1 MLKKVFIE
9 NEYKGW
15 TRFAIVFAFCFT
27 FILSLVLAD
36 VPYMD
41 DLTRMDNGNGYWE
54 YEGRPLTTLLI
65 ALLNFNFNPIYNI
78 GPIPLIFGTLFFAYS
93 VCYATSKMDIK
104 QNLVNILPFTLLAC
118 NPYFIQNLS
127 YQFDSIGNLFSVA
140 FILFAF
146 FYKHKNIF
154 KTYAVQVLCLVIVS
168 SLYQPTINMYIA
180 LFAINILFQF
190 KKTNDKFFRSVF
202 YYSSVFI
209 LSSLIYYI
217 GCQLGFKYFYPEVA
231 YRSDMITPTLSS
243 LIFSYDYSIKE
254 LIDMNQSFRGETM
267 FWLVK
272 ISAVMLVVNMI
283 IVIFKGIF
291 NKEYTQ
297 FNKIMLTIGVFLVP
311 VILFISIWGPFIVLK
326 ELFFN
331 PRDFPVAGVFFMGGA
346 MSFYFLNVKGYLNM
360 LFIGTTLLGVCG
372 FSFVYG
378 SALKH
383 DYNYKTYVYDS
394 IAMKMEDHIEE
405 VGDKKVNI
413 YGRPATS
420 SFVRLALVEHNFIYR
435 LIYADNTNFF
445 KKYNLGARTIPNI
458 VGGFVLDDLDE
469 WNMICDQKIKPM
481 VSNRN
486 YDIFNF
492 NDHVS
497 IWFKRTPKFCE
508 NYPLETDIH
517 FSRKQD
523 VYQQTYG
530 DDNK

>member
-78 GPIPLIFGTLFFAYS
+78 GPIPLIFGTLFFSYS

-140 FILFAF
+140 FVLFAF

-209 LSSLIYYI
+209 LSALIYYI

-231 YRSDMITPTLSS
+231 YRSDMITPTLNS

-311 VILFISIWGPFIVLK
+311 VILFISIWGH
-326 ELFFN
+326 
-331 PRDFPVAGVFFMGGA
+331 
-346 MSFYFLNVKGYLNM
+346 S
-360 LFIGTTLLGVCG
+360 
-372 FSFVYG
+372 
-378 SALKH
+378 
-383 DYNYKTYVYDS
+383 
-394 IAMKMEDHIEE
+394 
-405 VGDKKVNI
+405 
-413 YGRPATS
+413 
-420 SFVRLALVEHNFIYR
+420 
-435 LIYADNTNFF
+435 
-445 KKYNLGARTIPNI
+445 
-458 VGGFVLDDLDE
+458 
-469 WNMICDQKIKPM
+469 
-481 VSNRN
+481 
-486 YDIFNF
+486 
-492 NDHVS
+492 
-497 IWFKRTPKFCE
+497 
-508 NYPLETDIH
+508 
-517 FSRKQD
+517 
-523 VYQQTYG
+523 
-530 DDNK
+530 